1 MSTLAAQT
9 YLTPAEYI
17 DVERKAVTNKQ
28 LRQMWLQT
36 ITTGILTVSAI
47 VSVLKFE
54 KVVVDITQV
63 VKHIA
68 QTHVLR
74 MLAYLIFIRSATLF
88 LFSFLFHWVSRLTL
102 LTPFKWVGR
111 HIVERLRLKCLP
123 T

>member
-1 MSTLAAQT
+1 MN
-9 YLTPAEYI
+9 
-17 DVERKAVTNKQ
+17 TNNHSIKSVARYPHPVLMGAFKQ

-54 KVVVDITQV
+54 KVIVDITQV

-74 MLAYLIFIRSATLF
+74 MLAYLIFGRSETLF
-88 LFSFLFHWVSRLTL
+88 LFSFLFHWVSRITP
-102 LTPFKWVGR
+102 LTPTKWVGNR
-111 HIVERLRLKCLP
+111 HIVKRQCFVCLP